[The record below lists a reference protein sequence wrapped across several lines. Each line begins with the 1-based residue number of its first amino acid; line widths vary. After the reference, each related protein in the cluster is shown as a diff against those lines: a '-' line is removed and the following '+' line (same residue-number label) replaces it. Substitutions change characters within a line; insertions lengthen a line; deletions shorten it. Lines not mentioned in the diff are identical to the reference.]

1 MTQIN
6 LGINYSSNGSRLPA
20 GIDDDTVY
28 ILRDASSNAL
38 QGC

>member
-28 ILRDASSNAL
+28 IFA
-38 QGC
+38 